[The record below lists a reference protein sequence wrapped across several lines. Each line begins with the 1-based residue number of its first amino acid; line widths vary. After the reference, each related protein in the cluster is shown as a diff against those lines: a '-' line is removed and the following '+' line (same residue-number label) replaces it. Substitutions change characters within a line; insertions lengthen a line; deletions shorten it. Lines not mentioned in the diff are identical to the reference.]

1 MANFCTKCGKPI
13 DECTCSKT
21 ATPTFTSSNVG
32 FLEGM
37 KNRMGIGEPETNSAP
52 PYERGMHII
61 PDNVKS
67 SDGEIPVK
75 QYTVAKLQNSFLGI
89 PIGKAEGRL
98 EVTNKRVIFRALGRC
113 ISGRMTL
120 QQEFTIEDIAGI
132 EARREYVTT
141 FWDFVVGILIASI
154 GFAVGMTVNNAD
166 SFGMAFFL
174 ALVLGILAL
183 VPFFVI
189 KKQWFLKLLFTGFSS
204 GALILT
210 CSYGF
215 SRSNNVALLLVL
227 PAFISGIILLFNIFL
242 YAIRPN
248 LVLIVKT
255 KSSSDAIDIQRK
267 KTGLLNLIFGGKEE
281 EHTGY
286 TEVLPVENAEASI
299 RELGAVISDIQKF
312 GDFGIEKWQE
322 PCFKT
327 DTVQKQ

>member
-1 MANFCTKCGKPI
+1 
-13 DECTCSKT
+13 
-21 ATPTFTSSNVG
+21 
-32 FLEGM
+32 
-37 KNRMGIGEPETNSAP
+37 
-52 PYERGMHII
+52 
-61 PDNVKS
+61 
-67 SDGEIPVK
+67 
-75 QYTVAKLQNSFLGI
+75 
-89 PIGKAEGRL
+89 
-98 EVTNKRVIFRALGRC
+98 
-113 ISGRMTL
+113 MTL